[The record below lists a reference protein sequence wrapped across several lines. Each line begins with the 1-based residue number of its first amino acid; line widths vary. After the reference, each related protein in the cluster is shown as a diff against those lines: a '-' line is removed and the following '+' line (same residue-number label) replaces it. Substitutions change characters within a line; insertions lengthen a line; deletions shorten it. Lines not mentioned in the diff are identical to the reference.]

1 MDKTGAAYGV
11 SEQWAT
17 LAPRHEECMFSACEE
32 SRIEHSEVEGTKSC
46 HCSASAYATQ
56 QIILID
62 TSCQTKVQQ
71 LKLCMS
77 RNFVRPQSQKNS
89 FLSFF
94 LPPRRPLIHVL
105 FATSLLAFEAL
116 EANCLPD
123 GEWLSSDL
131 IWNALSRSDKGRKQM
146 INSYRVCV
154 CERV

>member
-1 MDKTGAAYGV
+1 MTGASAGLDKTGAAYGV

-105 FATSLLAFEAL
+105 FATSLLAFEA
-116 EANCLPD
+116 EAWYYHVHGMHVHGLTVKYGPQ
-123 GEWLSSDL
+123 L
-131 IWNALSRSDKGRKQM
+131 ATFRSATK
-146 INSYRVCV
+146 NLYR
-154 CERV
+154 